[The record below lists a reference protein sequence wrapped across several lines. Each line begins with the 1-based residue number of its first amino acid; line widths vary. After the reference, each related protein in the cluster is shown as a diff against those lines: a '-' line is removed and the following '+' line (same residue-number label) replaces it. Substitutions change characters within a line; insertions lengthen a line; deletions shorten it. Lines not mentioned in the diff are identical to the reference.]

1 MLTFKFKEETQSI
14 SGTCAC
20 VEPPFGSS
28 SFTKQFECSST
39 EVGVADRAFV
49 VNILAGVH
57 AEWDKAAEASTS
69 EKADNQHEDVG
80 VASS

>member
-14 SGTCAC
+14 SGSCAC
-20 VEPPFGSS
+20 REPPFGSS

-49 VNILAGVH
+49 VNILDGVH

-69 EKADNQHEDVG
+69 KKADNQHEDVG